1 MQFTKEQFI
10 DIFVKYNTGVF
21 PVQILLYIL
30 GLVAVYLSFRK
41 SSKSDKFISGIL
53 VFFWLWIGIVYNF
66 IFFSSINKAAFLFG
80 ALFIIQS
87 GIFFYCGVI
96 KNNLRFAYINNK
108 YSITGAVLITYG
120 LLIYPLLGMVLG
132 HVYPAQPTFGLPC
145 PTTIFTFGMLL
156 WTEPKSTK
164 YIFVIPAIWTIIGF
178 FAALN
183 FGIYEDI
190 GLLVSGV
197 LGVIMFLMK
206 NNRLTAET
214 PQGN

>member
-21 PVQILLYIL
+21 PVQIILYIL
-30 GLVAVYLSFRK
+30 GLTAVYFSLRK

-53 VFFWLWIGIVYNF
+53 VFFWLWIGVVYNF
-66 IFFSSINKAAFLFG
+66 IFFSSINKAAYVFG
-80 ALFIIQS
+80 ALFIAQS
-87 GIFFYCGVI
+87 GIFIYCGVI
-96 KNNLRFAYINNK
+96 KNNLRFNYINNIS
-108 YSITGAVLITYG
+108 SIIGVVLIAYG
-120 LLIYPLLGMVLG
+120 LLFYPLLGMFLG

-156 WTEPKSTK
+156 WAEPKSPR
-164 YIFVIPAIWTIIGF
+164 YIFIIPAVWTIIGF

-190 GLLVSGV
+190 GLLISGV
-197 LGVIMFLMK
+197 LGVVLFLSK
-206 NNRLTAET
+206 QKKVSGVT
-214 PQGN
+214 G